1 MDTRTLQLLD
11 YYTVRDTISGYCM
24 SEEGQA
30 FFKNIE
36 PASSADGF
44 LPFKKFACD
53 WTKVLQLQ
61 NPVKMCGWTACA
73 GFLPLVGIEGSV
85 LEVPDVYALGMFCR
99 ATEKVRTSLLNLNEK
114 VPVKNLLEVA
124 EAIPPLA
131 NSADEIFR
139 IIDEK
144 GEMRDLPQIRAI
156 RNTINKIRRE
166 IASLLKNYT
175 TDIAFKDS
183 LQSDMPTIR
192 GERQVLAVKAN
203 FKGRIPGIVHEMS
216 QTGQTVFIEPE
227 DVVQKNND
235 LIREEYQL
243 AVEIRKILKDLVAKL
258 GEYKAD
264 LILAHE
270 KMVLLD
276 ATFAAAVWG
285 IEQKCTFAQESVPE
299 KPLTLL
305 KARHPLLGKSAVPI
319 DFVFL
324 PNCRIVI
331 ITGPNTGGKTV
342 TLKTAALFAALNQ
355 SGFPIPAAEGS
366 ALPVFDNIFADI
378 GDEQSMEQSLS
389 TFSGHMKNIAHITA
403 DATENSLV
411 LLDELGSGT
420 DPQEGGAIAMAV
432 LDYLIEK
439 KAYVLVTTHHGIL
452 KNYGFTHEICAN
464 ASVDFDTNT
473 LSPTYR
479 ILMGVSGESHA
490 LDIADRN
497 GLLPCISKVARNY
510 IVTEQADVSALIRG
524 LTQKHE
530 DLLRLEDEQKA
541 AEQKIREKRR
551 KVDLKELQLRQK
563 ELELEEQGYR
573 RLEKFAGE
581 SRKKLENLVREIREG
596 EITREKTLK
605 VKQYIS
611 DLSDSIENE
620 KKLLES
626 EKDKLLLQKT
636 ELEEKYGT
644 AELQS
649 SKAKKRNSGKKTQ
662 PAHNGVYPTPENNT
676 KLSYPDGFAE
686 NVDVLL
692 NGRRG
697 TIIRQDKK
705 ESWIVQ
711 FDGLKMS
718 VSQKKLQLAPLV
730 ENKPKISIEIA
741 ANTDSG
747 GIPGAD
753 FSGSNETAVFEL
765 RLLGMRYEEA
775 MKAVE
780 HQMDLAVLQHL
791 QNFSIIH
798 GKGNGILQQGVHNFL
813 KHCAVVKDYYFAPPE
828 DGGFGKTYVVLKDI

>member
-1 MDTRTLQLLD
+1 MDKHTLQLLD
-11 YYTVRDTISGYCM
+11 YYTVRDTISGFCM
-24 SEEGQA
+24 SEEGKS
-30 FFKNIE
+30 FFGQIE
-36 PASSADGF
+36 PAPEKEIYT
-44 LPFKKFACD
+44 PFKNLAFE
-53 WTKVLQLQ
+53 WTKLLQLQ
-61 NPVKMCGWTACA
+61 NPVKMCGWTSCA
-73 GFLPLVGIEGSV
+73 KCFPLLGKEGSV
-85 LEVPDVYALGMFCR
+85 LEVADVYALGMFCR
-99 ATEKVRTSLLNLNEK
+99 ASESVKNALLAQTGKL
-114 VPVKNLLEVA
+114 PVKNMLSIA
-124 EAIPPLA
+124 EEIPSLTNAA
-131 NSADEIFR
+131 NAIFR
-139 IIDEK
+139 IVDEK

-156 RNTINKIRRE
+156 KNSISKIRRD
-166 IASLLKNYT
+166 IVALLKNYT
-175 TDIAFKDS
+175 TDVAFKDS

-203 FKGRIPGIVHEMS
+203 FKGRIRGIVHEVS
-216 QTGQTVFIEPE
+216 QTGQTVFIEPD

-235 LIREEYQL
+235 LIHEEYQL
-243 AVEIRKILKDLVAKL
+243 SIEIRKILKELVAEL
-258 GEYKAD
+258 GAFKED
-264 LILAHE
+264 FVLAHE
-270 KMVLLD
+270 KMVMLD

-285 IEQKCTFAQESVPE
+285 IEQKCTFAQEPVAE
-299 KPLTLL
+299 KPFTLL

-324 PNCRIVI
+324 PNCRVVI

-342 TLKTAALFAALNQ
+342 TLKTAALFSALNQ
-355 SGFPIPAAEGS
+355 SGFPVPAAEGT

-403 DATENSLV
+403 NATADSLV

-510 IVTEQADVSALIRG
+510 VVTEQADVSALIRG

-530 DLLRLEDEQKA
+530 DLLRLENEQKA
-541 AEQKIREKRR
+541 EEQKIREKRR

-573 RLEKFAGE
+573 KLEKFAGE
-581 SRKKLENLVREIREG
+581 SRKKLENLVRELREG

-626 EKDKLLLQKT
+626 EKDKLVLQKA
-636 ELEEKYGT
+636 ELEEKYGKQESF
-644 AELQS
+644 A
-649 SKAKKRNSGKKTQ
+649 GKKKKKDRFMPVTGLY
-662 PAHNGVYPTPENNT
+662 PAEENAD
-676 KLSYPDGFAE
+676 LQYPDGFAE
-686 NVDVLL
+686 NVDVLM

-705 ESWIVQ
+705 DSWIVQ

-718 VSQKKLQLAPLV
+718 VSQKKLQLAPIV
-730 ENKPKISIEIA
+730 KKDAEISIEIA
-741 ANTDSG
+741 HNADTG

-753 FSGSNETAVFEL
+753 FSDKKETAVFEL

-780 HQMDLAVLQHL
+780 HQVDLAVLQHL

-813 KHCAVVKDYYFAPPE
+813 KHCQVVKDYYFAPPE
-828 DGGFGKTYVVLKDI
+828 DGGFGKTYVILKDM